1 MANVTVKNIPNE
13 VYRALQQRATSNG
26 HSIEEE
32 VLHILETAIRPVER
46 IKLGS
51 LLVSIADEAG
61 GLTDAELEDFNPW
74 KTKS

>member
-1 MANVTVKNIPNE
+1 MTKITVINLPE
-13 VYRALQQRATSNG
+13 AVHRALQQRATSNG

-61 GLTDAELEDFNPW
+61 GLTDAELEVLNPW